1 MDWGKGILLVIITFV
16 GFILTLVVISVRQ
29 DDIHLVTENYY
40 EKEIKYQDQIER
52 EKSAA
57 ALDREVLVF
66 DAQAKVMVLDLPV
79 GAKGN
84 LQLFR
89 PSDARLDQELA
100 LDITNE
106 GKTTVPLEKL
116 KSGYWRVQLTWTE
129 NGVEFYEEKKISL

>member
-1 MDWGKGILLVIITFV
+1 MDWGKGILLTIIAFV

-40 EKEIKYQDQIER
+40 EKEIRYQDQIDR
-52 EKSAA
+52 ESASA
-57 ALDREVLVF
+57 GLDREVLVF
-66 DAQAKVMVLDLPV
+66 DAPSKSILLDLPI

-89 PSDARLDQELA
+89 PSDARLDQELV
-100 LDITNE
+100 LDITDV
-106 GKTTVPLEKL
+106 GKKSVPLDKL

-129 NGVEFYEEKKISL
+129 NGVEFYREKKISL

>member
-1 MDWGKGILLVIITFV
+1 MDWGKGILLTIIAFV
-16 GFILTLVVISVRQ
+16 GFILTLVIISVRQ

-40 EKEIKYQDQIER
+40 EKEIKYQDQIDR
-52 EKSAA
+52 ETSAA
-57 ALDREVLVF
+57 GLDREVLVF
-66 DAQAKVMVLDLPV
+66 DFQSKSMVLDLPV

-89 PSDARLDQELA
+89 PSDARLDQEVSLEI
-100 LDITNE
+100 LEE

-129 NGVEFYEEKKISL
+129 NGVDFYQEKKINL

>member
-1 MDWGKGILLVIITFV
+1 MDWGKGILLVIIAFV

-40 EKEIKYQDQIER
+40 EKEIQYQDQIER

-66 DAQAKVMVLDLPV
+66 DAQAKTMILDLPV
-79 GAKGN
+79 GARGN

>member
-1 MDWGKGILLVIITFV
+1 MDWGKGILLTIIAFV
-16 GFILTLVVISVRQ
+16 GFIMTLVVISVRQ

-57 ALDREVLVF
+57 GLDREVLAY
-66 DAQAKVMVLDLPV
+66 DALTKTMVLDLPV
-79 GAKGN
+79 GVKGN

-89 PSDARLDQELA
+89 PSDARLDQQLVI
-100 LDITNE
+100 DILEE
-106 GKTTVPLEKL
+106 GKTSVPLEKL

-129 NGVEFYEEKKISL
+129 NGVDFYQEKKISI

>member
-1 MDWGKGILLVIITFV
+1 MDWGKGILLTIIAFV
-16 GFILTLVVISVRQ
+16 GFIMTLVVISVRQ

-57 ALDREVLVF
+57 ELDREVLIF
-66 DAQAKVMVLDLPV
+66 DSQSKSMLLDLPV

-89 PSDARLDQELA
+89 PSDARLDQELE
-100 LDITNE
+100 LDITQE

-116 KSGYWRVQLTWTE
+116 KSGYWRIQLTWTE

>member
-1 MDWGKGILLVIITFV
+1 MTIIAFV

-40 EKEIKYQDQIER
+40 EKEIRYQDQIDR
-52 EKSAA
+52 ESASA
-57 ALDREVLVF
+57 GLDREVLVF
-66 DAQAKVMVLDLPV
+66 DAPSKSILLDLPI

-89 PSDARLDQELA
+89 PSDARLDQELV
-100 LDITNE
+100 LDITDV
-106 GKTTVPLEKL
+106 GKKSVPLDKL

-129 NGVEFYEEKKISL
+129 NGVEFYREKKISL

>member
-1 MDWGKGILLVIITFV
+1 MDWGKGILLTIIAFV
-16 GFILTLVVISVRQ
+16 GFIMTLVVISVRQ

-57 ALDREVLVF
+57 GLDREVLAY
-66 DAQAKVMVLDLPV
+66 DALTKTMVLDLPV
-79 GAKGN
+79 GVKGN

-89 PSDARLDQELA
+89 PSDARLDQQVPI
-100 LDITNE
+100 DILEE
-106 GKTTVPLEKL
+106 GKTEVPLEKL

-129 NGVEFYEEKKISL
+129 NGVDFYQEKKISI

>member
-1 MDWGKGILLVIITFV
+1 MDWGKGILLTIIAFV

-57 ALDREVLVF
+57 GLDREVLVF
-66 DAQAKVMVLDLPV
+66 DSQSKSMQLDLPV

-89 PSDARLDQELA
+89 PSDARLDQELS
-100 LDITNE
+100 LDITE
-106 GKTTVPLEKL
+106 VGKTTVPLDKL

-129 NGVEFYEEKKISL
+129 NGVEFYQEKKISL

>member
-1 MDWGKGILLVIITFV
+1 MNWGKGILLTIIAFV

-57 ALDREVLVF
+57 GLDREVLVF
-66 DAQAKVMVLDLPV
+66 DSKSKSMLLDLPV
-79 GAKGN
+79 GAKGS

-89 PSDARLDQELA
+89 PSDARLDQELS
-100 LDITNE
+100 LDITEE
-106 GKTTVPLEKL
+106 GKTTVPLDKL
-116 KSGYWRVQLTWTE
+116 KSGYWKVQLTWTE
-129 NGVEFYEEKKISL
+129 NGVEFYKEEKISL

>member
-1 MDWGKGILLVIITFV
+1 MDWGKGILLTIIAFV
-16 GFILTLVVISVRQ
+16 GFIMTLVVISVRQ

-57 ALDREVLVF
+57 GLDREVLAY
-66 DAQAKVMVLDLPV
+66 DALTKTMVLDLPV
-79 GAKGN
+79 GVKGN

-89 PSDARLDQELA
+89 PSDARLDQELPI
-100 LDITNE
+100 DILEE
-106 GKTTVPLEKL
+106 GKTSVPLEKL

-129 NGVEFYEEKKISL
+129 NGVDFYQEKKISI

>member
-1 MDWGKGILLVIITFV
+1 MDWGKGILLTIIAFV

-40 EKEIKYQDQIER
+40 EKEIKYQDQIDR
-52 EKSAA
+52 ETSAA
-57 ALDREVLVF
+57 GLDREVLLF
-66 DAQAKVMVLDLPV
+66 DSQSKSMVLDLPV

-100 LDITNE
+100 LDIQEE
-106 GKTTVPLEKL
+106 GKTTVSLDKL
-116 KSGYWRVQLTWTE
+116 KSGYWKVQLTWTE
-129 NGVEFYEEKKISL
+129 NGTDFYQEKKISL

>member
-1 MDWGKGILLVIITFV
+1 MDWGKGILVVILLFV
-16 GFILTLVVISVRQ
+16 GFILTLVTISVRQ

-57 ALDREVLVF
+57 GLDREVLVY
-66 DAQAKVMVLDLPV
+66 DDLSKSMILDLPV

-84 LQLFR
+84 LHLFR
-89 PSDARLDQELA
+89 PSDARLDQGLV
-100 LDITNE
+100 LDIKE
-106 GKTTVPLEKL
+106 VGKTTIPLQDL

-129 NGVEFYEEKKISL
+129 NGIEFYEEKKINL